1 MERALVHGHDC
12 QVTCVYGCLY
22 FRHVRK
28 DQSLCIMNARS
39 FVKSSAVHATLGQ
52 DSRSLGRPYVLLP
65 TTWSLDPPLRLKNW
79 APRTPK
85 RGAKMDP
92 LLCSQW

>member
-1 MERALVHGHDC
+1 MERALVHAHDC
-12 QVTCVYGCLY
+12 QVTCVYGCVY
-22 FRHVRK
+22 FRHISK
-28 DQSLCIMNARS
+28 DQGLCIMNARS
-39 FVKSSAVHATLGQ
+39 SVNSSAVHATLAE

-92 LLCSQW
+92 LLCSQ